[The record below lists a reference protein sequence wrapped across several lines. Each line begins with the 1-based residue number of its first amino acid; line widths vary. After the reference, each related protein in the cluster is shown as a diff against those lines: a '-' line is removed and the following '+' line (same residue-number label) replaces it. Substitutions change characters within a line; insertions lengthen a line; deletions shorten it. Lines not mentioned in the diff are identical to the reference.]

1 MLESFLLK
9 SLADGDLKNETKII
23 ETVSNEEL
31 NCLSLTNDT
40 YILKVIEKNET
51 VERIFLLLDA

>member
-9 SLADGDLKNETKII
+9 SLADGDLKNETKNI

-40 YILKVIEKNET
+40 YILKVTEKNET

>member
-40 YILKVIEKNET
+40 YILKVTEKNET

>member
-9 SLADGDLKNETKII
+9 SLADGDLKNETKNI

-40 YILKVIEKNET
+40 YIPKVTEKNET